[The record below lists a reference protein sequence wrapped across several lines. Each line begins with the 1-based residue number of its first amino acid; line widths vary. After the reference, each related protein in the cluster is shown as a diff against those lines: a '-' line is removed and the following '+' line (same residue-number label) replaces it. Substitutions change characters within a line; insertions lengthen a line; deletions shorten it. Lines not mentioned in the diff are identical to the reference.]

1 MLLGSLNAQN
11 MKFRTDDYAKEWKEI
26 SVLEGQGLPKSA
38 LQKVEELLAK
48 SKKEGNPSQ
57 IIKCLIYQAKYLS
70 ELEEDGFVKSV
81 NTMRIDMEKAE
92 FPTKQILQSM
102 LGEMYGRYLDNNIWK
117 LRDRTTT
124 SNFKTDDIRTWTMQQ
139 LSDEAALN
147 YRLSLND
154 NRSKEVAI
162 KIFDAITT
170 EGSDERRPV
179 LFDFLAHRA
188 IDFFMDEK
196 TYLSK
201 PSYTFELDNEAFFGD
216 VEKFVGIKLESPDS
230 SSMKLWTLKLMQ
242 EVLRLHLKDENPTAL
257 IDADLKRL
265 SFVHENA
272 VMSNKDDL
280 YINRLDIL
288 RANYVNNPA
297 YVEICLKIVQHYHNK
312 AANWKPN
319 PENIGKFDN
328 KKALD
333 IAKEAI
339 RKFPK
344 AYGAAACR
352 ALIDEIISPSVDF
365 KIEEVNVPNKA
376 ILSSVNFKNLD
387 TIYYKIIRLY
397 EQTNRR
403 DFKDEQERLKYYNS
417 LPVVKK
423 VVVNLPNDG
432 DYNPHRT
439 EIKIDKL
446 PNGMYLIL
454 AADNSNYALKNSGKV
469 SYTIFN
475 VSNIAYWQRNSA
487 DEPNE
492 FVVLDRST
500 GAPLVGVTVEFWENR
515 YNPKTRLED
524 KIKIG
529 TTVSDRSGFVYSR
542 LPKEKY
548 FTAKFIYG
556 KDSLITGDGFSN
568 YFYRPENRVIT
579 QTQFFLDRAIYRPGQ
594 TVYFKG
600 LVYSRN
606 TEGSKTPTIK
616 PNSPVEVTFYD
627 VNRQKVSSLK
637 LTTNSFGTL
646 NGFFTAPTTGLL
658 GNMTIQANIG
668 GQINLKV
675 EEYKRPKFEVKML
688 PLTGDF
694 TLNQDVKVKG
704 EAKAFAG
711 SNIDGAK
718 VKYRVVREVRFPY
731 WRYWGWNP
739 YAAAGQEIA
748 HGEATTDAKGVFEIT
763 FKALPDLSIPKD
775 KKPVFDYAV
784 YADVTDING
793 ETHSTKANV
802 SIGYISL
809 NLDIDLP
816 IEINRKEAK
825 TVKITTNNL
834 NGQPLGAKGT
844 VKIELLTSPRRPF
857 IERYWA
863 TPDTHVI
870 AEDVFR
876 RDFPLIPY
884 KNEDKV
890 ENWAVKKVVSETT
903 FSTKPLPAKDA
914 GIDTSFVDVSDL
926 KKYDRGV
933 YRFTIQTTDAT
944 GEKIELVKHVL
955 IYDTNDD
962 IVPANKTFFS
972 WLDKDVYEPKQTATL
987 HYGTS
992 AERLNVLIEEEINNK
1007 IVKRSWHPIEGMVEY
1022 AVKLEEEYRGNI
1034 FLHISYVMDN
1044 RSTLETKTIE
1054 IPFTNK
1060 DLTFEY
1066 QTFRDKM
1073 EPGSEEEWRIKISG
1087 KDKDKALAEMAATM
1101 YDASL
1106 DQFAAN
1112 HWGLNLYPSRYPIYH
1127 YNAPTFGEAYSNGFY
1142 YPTEGGNYGEETKTY
1157 RSLNWFGFSFYD
1169 AHPILMRSAA
1179 PMSAQMNEVIVSGMG
1194 KPTAKQMREAPPPP
1208 SAATIQTDT
1217 AAKGYNPAEKESQQE
1232 KTEDLSAVKIRTNLN
1247 ETVFFFPELMT
1258 DMEGNVIVKFKMNEA
1273 LTRWKFLAMAHTTD
1287 LKIGFSEKTVVT
1299 QKDLMVFPNA
1309 PRFLRESDDI
1319 EFTAK
1324 VTNMTASI
1332 LRGSAKLELFDALT
1346 MKPIDDLLENK
1357 DATLSFDVNGGES
1370 APLAWKLKI
1379 PLGKVQ
1385 AVTYRVIAKA
1395 GNFSDGEENTLP
1407 VLTNRMLVTETLPMS
1422 VRGGET
1428 KKFTLESLKNN
1439 TSNTLTNN
1447 KLTLE
1452 FTQNPAWYAVQALP
1466 YLMEY
1471 PYDCTEQIFSRYYAN
1486 SLATSVANSHPKIK
1500 AVFDRWRNIDTKALQ
1515 SNLSKNQEL
1524 KYALLEETPWV
1535 LQAQN
1540 EEIQKKNVGLL
1551 FDLNRMANE
1560 STAALKKMQER
1571 QLSNGGFA
1579 WFPGGRDNW
1588 YITQYMTEGFG
1599 HLDKLGVKSLNDDL
1613 KTKEMIAK
1621 AITYCDE
1628 RVVDYYKDL
1637 EKEAAKGRLKM
1648 EDDNLSS
1655 LVIHY
1660 LYTRSFFQ
1668 NQTMGQTKILEYFL
1682 KQGEKYGLK
1691 KSQYEQG
1698 LLALALMRYSSE
1710 VFGQFKTPAKIVA
1723 SLKEKAI
1730 QSEELG
1736 MYWKTPNGFYW
1747 YEMPIETQSLMIEL
1761 FNEVKD
1767 DKAVDNLKL
1776 WLLKN
1781 KQTNAWRTT
1790 KATASAVYAL
1800 LKTGDNWLLDDTD
1813 LSISVGGK
1821 GLDVTK
1827 IDKEAGTGYFKTDF
1841 DKADISPKM
1850 ASIEVKNPN
1859 KVVAWGAMYW
1869 QYFENLDKIKTFEA
1883 TPLKMVKQLFKEE
1896 NGDKGLIMKPI
1907 DEKTPLSTGD
1917 KIKVRIELRVDRDM
1931 EFVHMKDMR
1940 ASGFEPTNVV
1950 SKYKWQGGLGY
1961 YESTR
1966 DAATNFF
1973 FDYLPKG
1980 TYVFE
1985 YPLVVSHR
1993 GDMSNGVTTI
2003 QCMYAPE
2010 FTSHSEG
2017 IRVQVK

>member
-1 MLLGSLNAQN
+1 MFISGLNAQN

-26 SVLEGQGLPKSA
+26 SVLEAQGLPKSA

-57 IIKCLIYQAKYLS
+57 LIKSLIYQAKYTS
-70 ELEEDGFVKSV
+70 ELEEEGFVKAV
-81 NTMRIDMEKAE
+81 NIMHADMDKAA

-102 LGEMYGRYLDNNIWK
+102 LAEMYSRYLDNNIWR
-117 LRDRTTT
+117 LRDRTNTT
-124 SNFKTDDIRTWTMQQ
+124 NFKTDDIRTWTIQQ
-139 LSDEAALN
+139 LSDESALL

-154 NRSKEVAI
+154 DRSKEVAI
-162 KIFDAITT
+162 KVFDAITT

-188 IDFFMDEK
+188 IDYFMDEK

-201 PSYTFELDNEAFFGD
+201 PSYTFELNNEALFGIP
-216 VEKFVGIKLESPDS
+216 EKFVGIKLESPDS
-230 SSMKLWTLKLMQ
+230 TSMKLWTLKLMQ
-242 EVLRLHLKDENPTAL
+242 EVLRFHLKDENPTAL

-265 SFVHENA
+265 SFVHQNA

-280 YINRLDIL
+280 YIKTLEGL
-288 RANYVNNPA
+288 RSKYADNPA
-297 YVEICLKIVQHYHNK
+297 YVEISLKIAQHYHNK

-328 KKALD
+328 KKALE

-339 RKFPK
+339 KKYPT
-344 AYGAAACR
+344 AYGAGSCR
-352 ALIDEIISPSVDF
+352 ALIDEITNPSVDF

-387 TIYYKIIRLY
+387 SIYYKIIRLY
-397 EQTNRR
+397 ENTNRR

-423 VVVNLPNDG
+423 GTAILPNDG
-432 DYNPHRT
+432 DYNSHTT

-446 PNGMYLIL
+446 QTGTYLML
-454 AADNSNYALKNSGKV
+454 AADNDKYALKNSAKV
-469 SYTIFN
+469 TYTVFN
-475 VSNIAYWQRNSA
+475 VSNIAYWQRTSA

-492 FVVLDRST
+492 FVVVDRSS
-500 GAPLVGVTVEFWENR
+500 GVPLAGVTVEFWESR
-515 YNPKTRLED
+515 YNSKTRSDE

-529 TTVSDRSGFVYSR
+529 TTVSDRNGFVYSR
-542 LPKEKY
+542 LPKNKY

-568 YFYRPENRVIT
+568 YFYQAENRTVT

-600 LVYSRN
+600 LVYSQN
-606 TEGSKTPTIK
+606 TEGSKTPSIK
-616 PNSPVEVTFYD
+616 PNTPVEVTFYD
-627 VNRQKVSSLK
+627 VNRQKLSSLK
-637 LTTNSFGTL
+637 LTTNSFGTF

-658 GNMTIQANIG
+658 GRMSIQSSIG
-668 GQINLKV
+668 GQIGFRI

-694 TLNQDVKVKG
+694 TLNQDVKTKG

-731 WRYWGWNP
+731 WRFWGWNP
-739 YAAAGQEIA
+739 YASAGQEIA
-748 HGEATTDAKGVFEIT
+748 HGETTTDAKGGFDIT

-775 KKPVFDYAV
+775 KKPVFEYAV

-793 ETHSTKANV
+793 ETHSTKSTV

-809 NLDIDLP
+809 NIDIELP
-816 IEINRKEAK
+816 LEMNRKEAK
-825 TVKITTNNL
+825 TLKITTNNL
-834 NGQPLGAKGT
+834 NGQPLAANGK
-844 VKIELLTSPRRPF
+844 VKIELLASPRRPF

-863 TPDTHVI
+863 VPDTHSI
-870 AEDVFR
+870 AEDVFK

-884 KNEDKV
+884 RNEDKV
-890 ENWAVKKVVSETT
+890 ENWLVKRVVSETT
-903 FSTKPLPAKDA
+903 FSTKPLPTTDA
-914 GIDTSFVDVSDL
+914 GTDTSFVDVKDIR
-926 KKYDRGV
+926 KYEPGV
-933 YRFTIQTTDAT
+933 YRFTIETTDAT
-944 GEKIELVKHVL
+944 GEKIELIKHVL
-955 IYDTNDD
+955 VYDTGDD

-972 WLDKDVYEPKQTATL
+972 WLDRESYEPKQTATL

-992 AERLNVLIEEEINNK
+992 SERLNVLIEEEINGK

-1034 FLHISYVMDN
+1034 FLHVSYVMDN
-1044 RSTLETKTIE
+1044 RSTLQTKVIQ
-1054 IPFTNK
+1054 IPFSNK
-1060 DLTFEY
+1060 ELDFEY

-1073 EPGSEEEWRIKISG
+1073 EPGSAEEWRIKISG
-1087 KDKDKALAEMAATM
+1087 QNKDKVLAEMAATM

-1112 HWGLNLYPSRYPIYH
+1112 HWALSLYPTHYPIYN
-1127 YNAPTFGEAYSNGFY
+1127 YNAPTFGETYSQGFY
-1142 YPTEGGNYGEETKTY
+1142 YSIDRNYNDDETKTY
-1157 RSLNWFGFSFYD
+1157 RSLNWFGFNFYG
-1169 AHPILMRSAA
+1169 AQPILMRGAAMESAMVTSAA
-1179 PMSAQMNEVIVSGMG
+1179 KPMQ
-1194 KPTAKQMREAPPPP
+1194 KQMRESPPPPP
-1208 SAATIQTDT
+1208 SPQGGRQMKADT
-1217 AAKGYNPAEKESQQE
+1217 AAAAYNSKEKDKETAP
-1232 KTEDLSAVKIRTNLN
+1232 KEDLSTVKIRTNLN

-1324 VTNMTASI
+1324 VTNMTAII

-1346 MKPIDDLLENK
+1346 MKPIDDLLDNK
-1357 DATLSFDVNGGES
+1357 DATLSFDVKGGES
-1370 APLAWKLKI
+1370 TPLAWKLKI
-1379 PLGKVQ
+1379 PVGKVQ
-1385 AVTYRVIAKA
+1385 AVMYRVIAKA

-1428 KKFTLESLKNN
+1428 KKFILESLKNN

-1447 KLTLE
+1447 KLAIE

-1471 PYDCTEQIFSRYYAN
+1471 PYECTEQIFSRYYAN

-1500 AVFDRWRNIDTKALQ
+1500 AVFERWKNIDTKALL

-1535 LQAQN
+1535 LQAQS
-1540 EEIQKKNVGLL
+1540 EEIQKKNIGLL
-1551 FDLNRMANE
+1551 FDLNRMSNE
-1560 STAALKKMQER
+1560 ATTAVKKMQER
-1571 QLSNGGFA
+1571 QMDNGGFA

-1588 YITQYMTEGFG
+1588 YITQYITEGFG
-1599 HLDKLGVKSLNDDL
+1599 HLDKLGVKLLDEDL

-1621 AITYCDE
+1621 SVTYCDE
-1628 RVVDYYKDL
+1628 RAIEYYHDL
-1637 EKEAAKGRLKM
+1637 EKEAAKGHLKM

-1660 LYTRSFFQ
+1660 LYTRSFFP
-1668 NQTMGQTKILEYFL
+1668 NQRVEQVKVLQYFL
-1682 KQGEKYGLK
+1682 NQGEKYGLK

-1698 LLALALMRYSSE
+1698 LLALALMRYSND
-1710 VFGQFKTPAKIVA
+1710 VFGKFSTPAKIVA

-1730 QSEELG
+1730 KNDEIG

-1767 DKAVDNLKL
+1767 DKAVDDMKV

-1781 KQTNAWRTT
+1781 KQTNAWKTT

-1800 LKTGDNWLLDDTD
+1800 LKTGDNWLLEDADINIT
-1813 LSISVGGK
+1813 VGGK
-1821 GLDVTK
+1821 ALDISK
-1827 IDKEAGTGYFKTDF
+1827 MNKEAGTGYFKTEF
-1841 DKADISPKM
+1841 DKADITPKM
-1850 ASIEVKNPN
+1850 ANVEVKNPN

-1883 TPLKMVKQLFKEE
+1883 TPLKMTKLLFKEE

-1907 DEKTPLSTGD
+1907 VEKTPLSTGD

-1940 ASGFEPTNVV
+1940 ASGFEPINVL

-1973 FDYLPKG
+1973 FDYLPRG